1 MIFVMST
8 FVVSFLL
15 TYLSSCDMAQPST
28 PKNTNQQEPQPNK
41 TTTCHDEDPLKNNR
55 SMSGLNSKSPKYIRD
70 CTSFETSGRLFSYS
84 ELSSVFKL
92 FDSRSVQ
99 FARLK
104 RFSQLAVAP
113 F

>member
-15 TYLSSCDMAQPST
+15 TYLSSCDMAQPRF

-41 TTTCHDEDPLKNNR
+41 TTTCHNEDPLKNNR

-70 CTSFETSGRLFSYS
+70 STSFETSGRLISYS
-84 ELSSVFKL
+84 
-92 FDSRSVQ
+92 
-99 FARLK
+99 
-104 RFSQLAVAP
+104 
-113 F
+113 